1 MNTKC
6 ENGILLYLVD
16 LVILMI
22 PGQGSICRHWIF
34 SKKLQIMHRPSANL
48 FQREQA
54 LQGCPDS
61 MRRPNFRV
69 LNHPG
74 SLPLRED
81 DLSDISDSEIFK
93 GTKIAWTR
101 IKWTNMNVT
110 SSLEIFILSEKLS
123 QLVLYGFDDRAED
136 RIKQLSTASESS
148 RSLAAIFRCL
158 KTISNA
164 VQSNVS

>member
-1 MNTKC
+1 M
-6 ENGILLYLVD
+6 
-16 LVILMI
+16 
-22 PGQGSICRHWIF
+22 P
-34 SKKLQIMHRPSANL
+34 KLTTCAELRLPEIR
-48 FQREQA
+48 
-54 LQGCPDS
+54 C
-61 MRRPNFRV
+61 PNFQAHVNANARTIRSIDFFHTESQN
-69 LNHPG
+69 LKG
-74 SLPLRED
+74 
-81 DLSDISDSEIFK
+81 EI
-93 GTKIAWTR
+93 IAWTR

-148 RSLAAIFRCL
+148 RSLAVIFRCL

>member
-1 MNTKC
+1 MK
-6 ENGILLYLVD
+6 I
-16 LVILMI
+16 
-22 PGQGSICRHWIF
+22 
-34 SKKLQIMHRPSANL
+34 
-48 FQREQA
+48 
-54 LQGCPDS
+54 
-61 MRRPNFRV
+61 
-69 LNHPG
+69 
-74 SLPLRED
+74 
-81 DLSDISDSEIFK
+81 
-93 GTKIAWTR
+93 IAWTR

-148 RSLAAIFRCL
+148 ISLAAIFRCL

>member
-1 MNTKC
+1 MLGTSNFATRLWTSATKVNVGTTQTGPSTTGRRA
-6 ENGILLYLVD
+6 EANY
-16 LVILMI
+16 MYRTSFTRNKMS
-22 PGQGSICRHWIF
+22 QF
-34 SKKLQIMHRPSANL
+34 SGHC
-48 FQREQA
+48 QRQ
-54 LQGCPDS
+54 
-61 MRRPNFRV
+61 
-69 LNHPG
+69 HK
-74 SLPLRED
+74 D
-81 DLSDISDSEIFK
+81 DLSHVLLVGKSRLKYRIADIGNLKRAIISV
-93 GTKIAWTR
+93 IAWTR

-148 RSLAAIFRCL
+148 RSLAVIFRCL